1 MLREES
7 LDPVS
12 QRHLKLIRH
21 ITAKAVEA
29 LRSMPIGTAGE
40 AIRAIDV
47 AIRLERTVLAIDEA
61 ESTPSLADTIQQ
73 EFDARSRALTQK
85 PKSEE

>member
-29 LRSMPIGTAGE
+29 LRSMPIGTASE

-47 AIRLERTVLAIDEA
+47 AIRLERTVLEIHDTEKA
-61 ESTPSLADTIQQ
+61 PSLVDTIQQ
-73 EFDARSRALTQK
+73 QFDARSRALTQK